1 MKQRFFKADSISFP
15 IINGYKPDSYKE
27 ENIMAKVLVIAD
39 IKQGV
44 LKGSTAELLSKAK
57 ALGAE
62 TAVVA
67 IGSNIESLIP
77 DLANAGSDTQ
87 YIADDPGLELFSAG
101 PYASCVVD
109 AAKQFGANL
118 IWFGFSES
126 GKAAAPRVAAQL
138 DVACA
143 TDITDIILSGDQ
155 IEITRPAIANKVIQR
170 VKTNTEQLVA
180 VVRAG
185 AFEAAEGISGTENVV
200 KLSPPAPDLKA
211 VIKEIL
217 SDASGEIDLADA
229 DVVISVGR
237 GVKDEAGAD
246 LVKELAND
254 LKAGFGSSRA
264 MVDAGFM
271 PHNKQVGQTGK
282 IVAPG
287 LYMAIGISGA
297 IQHLAGMNGSKVIL
311 AVNKDPEAPIFN
323 VADYGIVGDLF
334 EVVPILREEINKVR
348 T

>member
-1 MKQRFFKADSISFP
+1 
-15 IINGYKPDSYKE
+15 
-27 ENIMAKVLVIAD
+27 MANVLVVAD

-67 IGSNIESLIP
+67 IGSGLESLIA
-77 DLANAGSDTQ
+77 DLVNAGSDTQ
-87 YIADDPGLELFSAG
+87 YIADDSKLELFSAG
-101 PYASCVVD
+101 PYASCIVD
-109 AAKQFGANL
+109 AANQFGADL
-118 IWFGFSES
+118 VWFGFSES

-138 DVACA
+138 DAACA
-143 TDITDIILSGDQ
+143 TEITDVMLDGDQ
-155 IEITRPAIANKVIQR
+155 IEIVRPAIANKVMQR
-170 VKTNTEQLVA
+170 VKINTKHLVA

-185 AFEAAEGISGTENVV
+185 AFEAAEAITGTENVV
-200 KLSPPAPDLKA
+200 QLSAPEPDLKA
-211 VIKEIL
+211 VIKELL

-229 DVVISVGR
+229 DVVVSVGR
-237 GVKDEAGAD
+237 GAKDQAGVD
-246 LVKELAND
+246 LVKELASD

-264 MVDAGFM
+264 MVDGGFM
-271 PHNKQVGQTGK
+271 AHNKQVGQTGK
-282 IVAPG
+282 IVAPT

-297 IQHLAGMNGSKVIL
+297 IQHLAGMSGSQVIL

-334 EVVPILREEINKVR
+334 EVVPILREEIKKLRN
-348 T
+348 

>member
-1 MKQRFFKADSISFP
+1 
-15 IINGYKPDSYKE
+15 
-27 ENIMAKVLVIAD
+27 MAKVLVIAD

-44 LKGSTAELLSKAK
+44 LKGSTAQLLSKAK
-57 ALGAE
+57 AIGAE

-67 IGSNIESLIP
+67 IGNNIVSLIP
-77 DLANAGSDTQ
+77 GLVNAGSDTQ

-126 GKAAAPRVAAQL
+126 GKAMAPRVAAQL

-143 TDITDIILSGDQ
+143 TDITDVMLQGDQ
-155 IEITRPAIANKVIQR
+155 IEVIRPAITNKVLQR
-170 VKTNTEQLVA
+170 VKIHTGQLVA

-185 AFEAAEGISGTENVV
+185 AFEATEGITGTENVI
-200 KLSPPAPDLKA
+200 KLSPPATDLKA
-211 VIKEIL
+211 VIRQIL
-217 SDASGEIDLADA
+217 SEASGEIDLADA
-229 DVVISVGR
+229 NIVVSVGR
-237 GVKDEAGAD
+237 GAKDQAGID

-254 LKAGFGSSRA
+254 LKAGFGSTRA
-264 MVDAGFM
+264 MVDAGFI
-271 PHNKQVGQTGK
+271 PHYKQVGQTGK
-282 IVAPG
+282 IVAPT

-297 IQHLAGMNGSKVIL
+297 IQHLAGMKGSKVIL

-334 EVVPILREEINKVR
+334 EVVPILREEIKKMR
-348 T
+348 

>member
-1 MKQRFFKADSISFP
+1 
-15 IINGYKPDSYKE
+15 
-27 ENIMAKVLVIAD
+27 MAKVLVIAE

-44 LKGSTAELLSKAK
+44 IKSSTAELLSKAK
-57 ALGAE
+57 AIGAE
-62 TAVVA
+62 TAAAA

-77 DLANAGSDTQ
+77 VLVNAGSDTQ
-87 YIADDPGLELFSAG
+87 YVADDPGLELFSAG

-109 AAKQFGANL
+109 AAKQFGADL

-126 GKAAAPRVAAQL
+126 GKAVAPRVAAQL
-138 DVACA
+138 DAACA
-143 TDITDIILSGDQ
+143 TEITDVMLQGDQ
-155 IEITRPAIANKVIQR
+155 IEVTRPAITNKVMQR
-170 VKTNTEQLVA
+170 VKVNIEQLVA

-185 AFEAAEGISGTENVV
+185 AFEATEGITGTENVV
-200 KLSPPAPDLKA
+200 RLAPPVPDLKA
-211 VIKEIL
+211 VIKDL
-217 SDASGEIDLADA
+217 VSDASGDIDLADA
-229 DVVISVGR
+229 DIVISVGR
-237 GVKDEAGAD
+237 GAKDQAGVD

-264 MVDAGFM
+264 MVDGGFM
-271 PHNKQVGQTGK
+271 PHGKQVGQTGK
-282 IVAPG
+282 IVAPN
-287 LYMAIGISGA
+287 LYMAFGISGA

-334 EVVPILREEINKVR
+334 EVVPILREEIKKVR

>member
-1 MKQRFFKADSISFP
+1 
-15 IINGYKPDSYKE
+15 
-27 ENIMAKVLVIAD
+27 MAKVLVIAE

-44 LKGSTAELLSKAK
+44 IKSSTAELLSKAK
-57 ALGAE
+57 AIGAE

-77 DLANAGSDTQ
+77 GLVSAGSDTQ
-87 YIADDPGLELFSAG
+87 YVADDPGLELFSAG

-126 GKAAAPRVAAQL
+126 GKAVAPRVAAQL
-138 DVACA
+138 DAACA
-143 TDITDIILSGDQ
+143 TEITDVTLQGDQ
-155 IEITRPAIANKVIQR
+155 IEVNRPAITNKVMQR
-170 VKTNTEQLVA
+170 VKVNIERLVA

-185 AFEAAEGISGTENVV
+185 AFEATEGITGTENVV

-211 VIKEIL
+211 VIKEL
-217 SDASGEIDLADA
+217 VSDASGDIDLADA
-229 DVVISVGR
+229 DIVISVGR
-237 GVKDEAGAD
+237 GAKDQAGID

-254 LKAGFGSSRA
+254 LEAGFGSSRA
-264 MVDAGFM
+264 MVDGGFM
-271 PHNKQVGQTGK
+271 PHGKQVGQTGK
-282 IVAPG
+282 IVAPN
-287 LYMAIGISGA
+287 LYMAFGISGA

-334 EVVPILREEINKVR
+334 EVVPILREEIKKVR

>member
-1 MKQRFFKADSISFP
+1 
-15 IINGYKPDSYKE
+15 
-27 ENIMAKVLVIAD
+27 MAKVLVIAD

-44 LKGSTAELLSKAK
+44 LRGSTAELLSKAK
-57 ALGAE
+57 AIGAE

-77 DLANAGSDTQ
+77 SLVNAGSDTQ
-87 YIADDPGLELFSAG
+87 YVADDPGLEMFSGG

-126 GKAAAPRVAAQL
+126 GKAVAPRVAAQL
-138 DVACA
+138 DAACA
-143 TDITDIILSGDQ
+143 TDITDVMLQGDQ
-155 IEITRPAIANKVIQR
+155 IEVIRPAITNKVIQR
-170 VKTNTEQLVA
+170 VKFNTGQMVA

-185 AFEAAEGISGTENVV
+185 AFEATEGITGTENVV

-211 VIKEIL
+211 VIKEII
-217 SDASGEIDLADA
+217 SEASGEIDLADA
-229 DVVISVGR
+229 NIVISVGR
-237 GVKDEAGAD
+237 GAKDQTGID

-264 MVDAGFM
+264 MVDAGLI
-271 PHNKQVGQTGK
+271 PHYKQVGQTGK
-282 IVAPG
+282 IVAPT

-297 IQHLAGMNGSKVIL
+297 IQHLAGMKGSKVIL

-334 EVVPILREEINKVR
+334 EVVPILREEIKKIR
-348 T
+348 S

>member
-1 MKQRFFKADSISFP
+1 
-15 IINGYKPDSYKE
+15 
-27 ENIMAKVLVIAD
+27 MAKVLVVAD
-39 IKQGV
+39 IKEGV

-57 ALGAE
+57 AIGAE

-67 IGSNIESLIP
+67 IGSNIGSLLS
-77 DLANAGSDTQ
+77 DLAKAGSDTQ
-87 YIADDPGLELFSAG
+87 YIADDPGLALFSAG
-101 PYASCVVD
+101 LYASCVVD
-109 AAKQFGANL
+109 AAKQFGADL

-126 GKAAAPRVAAQL
+126 GKASAPRVAAQL
-138 DVACA
+138 DAACA
-143 TDITDIILSGDQ
+143 TEITDVALTGDQ
-155 IEITRPAIANKVIQR
+155 IEFVRPAIANKVLQR
-170 VKTNTEQLVA
+170 VKVNTKQLVA

-185 AFEAAEGISGTENVV
+185 AFEAQEGIGGTENVV
-200 KLSPPAPDLKA
+200 TLSPPAADLKT
-211 VIKEIL
+211 VIKDLL

-229 DVVISVGR
+229 DIVISVGR
-237 GVKDEAGAD
+237 GAKDQAGVEM
-246 LVKELAND
+246 VKELAND

-271 PHNKQVGQTGK
+271 AHNKQVGQTGK
-282 IVAPG
+282 IVAPT

-334 EVVPILREEINKVR
+334 EVVPILREEIKKLRN
-348 T
+348 

>member
-1 MKQRFFKADSISFP
+1 
-15 IINGYKPDSYKE
+15 
-27 ENIMAKVLVIAD
+27 MAKVLVIAD

-44 LKGSTAELLSKAK
+44 LKGSTTQLLSKAK
-57 ALGAE
+57 AIGAE

-67 IGSNIESLIP
+67 IGSNIVSLIP
-77 DLANAGSDTQ
+77 GLVNAGSDTQ

-126 GKAAAPRVAAQL
+126 GKAVAPRVAAQL

-143 TDITDIILSGDQ
+143 TDSTDVMLQADQ
-155 IEITRPAIANKVIQR
+155 IEIIRPAITNKVLQR
-170 VKTNTEQLVA
+170 VKIHTGQLVA

-185 AFEAAEGISGTENVV
+185 AFEATEGIMGTENVV
-200 KLSPPAPDLKA
+200 KLSPPAADLKA
-211 VIKEIL
+211 VIRQIL
-217 SDASGEIDLADA
+217 SEASGEIDLADA
-229 DVVISVGR
+229 NIVVSVGR
-237 GVKDEAGAD
+237 GAKDQAGID

-254 LKAGFGSSRA
+254 LKAGFGSTRA
-264 MVDAGFM
+264 MVDAGFI
-271 PHNKQVGQTGK
+271 PHYKQVGQTGK
-282 IVAPG
+282 IVAPT

-297 IQHLAGMNGSKVIL
+297 IQHLAGMKGSKVIL

-334 EVVPILREEINKVR
+334 EVVPILREELKKMR
-348 T
+348 S

>member
-1 MKQRFFKADSISFP
+1 
-15 IINGYKPDSYKE
+15 
-27 ENIMAKVLVIAD
+27 MANVLVIAD

-57 ALGAE
+57 AIGAK

-67 IGSNIESLIP
+67 IGSGLESLIP
-77 DLANAGSDTQ
+77 DLVSAGSDTQ
-87 YIADDPGLELFSAG
+87 YIADDPKLELFSAG

-109 AAKQFGANL
+109 AAKQFGADL
-118 IWFGFSES
+118 VWFGFSES

-138 DVACA
+138 NAACA
-143 TDITDIILSGDQ
+143 TEITDVMLDGDQ
-155 IEITRPAIANKVIQR
+155 IEIVRPAIANKVMQR
-170 VKTNTEQLVA
+170 VKINTGQLVA

-185 AFEAAEGISGTENVV
+185 AFEASEAITGTENVV
-200 KLSPPAPDLKA
+200 RLSPPAPDLKA
-211 VIKEIL
+211 VIKELL

-229 DVVISVGR
+229 DVVVSVGR
-237 GVKDEAGAD
+237 GAKDQAGVD
-246 LVKELAND
+246 LVKALASD

-264 MVDAGFM
+264 MVDGGFM
-271 PHNKQVGQTGK
+271 AHNKQVGQTGK
-282 IVAPG
+282 IVAPT

-297 IQHLAGMNGSKVIL
+297 IQHLAGMSGSQVIL

-334 EVVPILREEINKVR
+334 EVVPILREEIKKMR
-348 T
+348 S